1 MSISPLST
9 STSASSST
17 PTRVQMSEHIDI
29 GAKPASSS
37 SSSILSEMGDAVAAG
52 VSATV
57 AFSGDALHA
66 LESVGETV
74 VDGAEDLA
82 VGAWHALEA
91 GATGALHAG
100 EAIAGT
106 VEDGVGAVASE
117 VKSAAKELGHYIA
130 VGMQT
135 TGEAVSE
142 VASGT
147 VMAASAGGKTLAAM
161 V

>member
-1 MSISPLST
+1 MSIAPLST
-9 STSASSST
+9 STAASSST
-17 PTRVQMSEHIDI
+17 PTRTQMSEHIDV
-29 GAKPASSS
+29 AKPAN
-37 SSSILSEMGDAVAAG
+37 SSSILSEMTSAVAAS

-82 VGAWHALEA
+82 VGAWHGLESA
-91 GATGALHAG
+91 ATGVAHAS
-100 EAIAGT
+100 EAVAGT
-106 VEDGVGAVASE
+106 VEDGVGAVVSE

-135 TGEAVSE
+135 TGDAVSE

-147 VMAASAGGKTLAAM
+147 VMAASAGGKTLAAL

>member
-1 MSISPLST
+1 MSISSLST
-9 STSASSST
+9 STPASSGT
-17 PTRVQMSEHIDI
+17 PTRTQMSERIETA
-29 GAKPASSS
+29 AKPAS

-74 VDGAEDLA
+74 ADGAEDLA
-82 VGAWHALEA
+82 VGAWHGLEA

-100 EAIAGT
+100 EAIAGE
-106 VEDGVGAVASE
+106 VADGVSAVASE

-135 TGEAVSE
+135 TGDAVSE

>member
-9 STSASSST
+9 STTASSST
-17 PTRVQMSEHIDI
+17 PTRTQMSERIEVA
-29 GAKPASSS
+29 AKPASPS

-74 VDGAEDLA
+74 VDGAEELA
-82 VGAWHALEA
+82 VGAWHGLEA
-91 GATGALHAG
+91 GAMGALHAG

-106 VEDGVGAVASE
+106 VEDGVSAVASE

-135 TGEAVSE
+135 TGDAVSE

-147 VMAASAGGKTLAAM
+147 VMAASAGGKTLAAL

>member
-1 MSISPLST
+1 MSIAPLST
-9 STSASSST
+9 STAASSST
-17 PTRVQMSEHIDI
+17 PTRTQISEHIDV
-29 GAKPASSS
+29 AKPASSS
-37 SSSILSEMGDAVAAG
+37 SSSILSEMTSAVAAG

-82 VGAWHALEA
+82 VGAWHGLESA
-91 GATGALHAG
+91 ATGVAHAS

-106 VEDGVGAVASE
+106 VEDGVGAVVSE

>member
-1 MSISPLST
+1 MSIAPLST
-9 STSASSST
+9 STAATSGP
-17 PTRVQMSEHIDI
+17 PTRTPMSEHIDLP
-29 GAKPASSS
+29 KPASSG
-37 SSSILSEMGDAVAAG
+37 SILSEMTSAVAAG

-100 EAIAGT
+100 QAIAGT
-106 VEDGVGAVASE
+106 VEDGVGAVVSE
-117 VKSAAKELGHYIA
+117 VKNAA
-130 VGMQT
+130 
-135 TGEAVSE
+135 
-142 VASGT
+142 
-147 VMAASAGGKTLAAM
+147 
-161 V
+161 

>member
-1 MSISPLST
+1 MSIAPLST
-9 STSASSST
+9 STAASSST
-17 PTRVQMSEHIDI
+17 PTRTQMSEHIDV
-29 GAKPASSS
+29 AKPAS
-37 SSSILSEMGDAVAAG
+37 SSSILSEMTSAVAAG

-82 VGAWHALEA
+82 VGAWHGLESA
-91 GATGALHAG
+91 ATGVAHAS
-100 EAIAGT
+100 EAVAGT
-106 VEDGVGAVASE
+106 VEDGVGAVVSE
-117 VKSAAKELGHYIA
+117 VKNAAKELGHYIA

-135 TGEAVSE
+135 TGDAVSE

-147 VMAASAGGKTLAAM
+147 VMAASAGGKTLAAL